1 MRLFLAAAVGIV
13 TAACALLPATAEP
26 SCDGGL
32 SEVLRE
38 IKEVISAGN
47 RQCRDVARGGMFG
60 EHTEQMLQALRQ
72 HGEVVESLKTHTD
85 SLNKALGAVAE
96 VQTNQKFIV
105 ASLQAEMETERI
117 ARTHQRRTIEDL
129 QTELNRLKEE
139 SKVWVDHLNSM
150 ESDVKEEI
158 RKTESMAEEMAVE
171 VRSANERVA
180 NLGKVIRRVQ
190 SSLQALERVV
200 NRHTKSLV
208 TIRKHKGHVE
218 DSESAEVTVRPPQPL
233 SENFDCPHPYTK
245 MGTGCFT
252 VHSDVRKT
260 WEEARDDCKNIDG
273 DLANPFDL
281 FDLALFL
288 DETFSASVHSNPGRW
303 GFWIG
308 AQLDNTDTWNW
319 VTGVPV
325 LMQVDFWGRGE
336 PGDALEN
343 DERCMFLHSLWRFRA
358 GADSCSHK
366 KFFVCERKLN

>member
-1 MRLFLAAAVGIV
+1 MRLFLAAAIAIV
-13 TAACALLPATAEP
+13 AAACALLPARAEP
-26 SCDGGL
+26 SCDEGL
-32 SEVLRE
+32 SGVLRE
-38 IKEVISAGN
+38 IKDVISAGN
-47 RQCRDVARGGMFG
+47 KRCRDAARGGMFG

-72 HGEVVESLKTHTD
+72 HGEVVASLQTHTD

-96 VQTNQKFIV
+96 VQAGQKFIV
-105 ASLQAEMETERI
+105 AALQAEMESERI
-117 ARTHQRRTIEDL
+117 ARTQQRRTIQDL

-139 SKVWVDHLNSM
+139 SKVWVDYLNAM
-150 ESDVKEEI
+150 ETDIKEEI
-158 RKTESMAEEMAVE
+158 RKTESLAQGMEVE
-171 VRSANERVA
+171 VRSTGERVA
-180 NLGKVIRRVQ
+180 SLGKVIRRVQ
-190 SSLQALERVV
+190 SSMQALERVV
-200 NRHTKSLV
+200 NRHTRSLV
-208 TIRKHKGHVE
+208 TIRKNKGQVE
-218 DSESAEVTVRPPQPL
+218 DSEPAEVTIRPQIL

-245 MGTGCFT
+245 MGVGCFT

-260 WEEARDDCKNIDG
+260 WAEARDDCRDIDG

-281 FDLALFL
+281 YDLALFL

-308 AQLDNTDTWNW
+308 AQLDDSDTWNW

-336 PGDALEN
+336 PGDALDD

-366 KFFVCERKLN
+366 KFFVCERKLS